1 MEHRV
6 HISYSPYFFFLRKKG
21 ILYGHN
27 YVYALSQANH
37 SSLSRPSIIYFLFS
51 PMLPFFY
58 IFEVRL
64 FYISHFELERSVKL
78 SDNGTS
84 VFTVIS
90 ITVLNRLAWLSPIK
104 YCTWQSLI
112 PFTKS
117 FRSDVTLNFGN
128 LLLSRTLTIN
138 CRFLS
143 ELFEHLTWE
152 IAKHRFC
159 RNQQISSDNVKTS
172 LLLFSWFGLLRFRL
186 VFVCLL
192 HFHLICFCCFLHRQ
206 KRWWRRV
213 NSLSQEIKLY
223 VICTETWLTK
233 RT

>member
-1 MEHRV
+1 MSCCKSGNSLLTFRNHRKTSTFTPQCKHMEHRV

-37 SSLSRPSIIYFLFS
+37 SSLSWPSIIYFFFS

-78 SDNGTS
+78 SDNGTG

-104 YCTWQSLI
+104 YCT
-112 PFTKS
+112 
-117 FRSDVTLNFGN
+117 
-128 LLLSRTLTIN
+128 
-138 CRFLS
+138 
-143 ELFEHLTWE
+143 
-152 IAKHRFC
+152 
-159 RNQQISSDNVKTS
+159 
-172 LLLFSWFGLLRFRL
+172 
-186 VFVCLL
+186 
-192 HFHLICFCCFLHRQ
+192 
-206 KRWWRRV
+206 
-213 NSLSQEIKLY
+213 
-223 VICTETWLTK
+223 
-233 RT
+233 